1 MESIDFAILG
11 SGAIGSIIGA
21 HLARSS
27 HRVVMLARAR
37 RAQQIRQDG
46 LHISGLAEFS
56 LPVRVLTE
64 PSQLRKVDVL
74 IVATK
79 THDTEA
85 ALAPLRSAAIGST
98 LSIQNG
104 LMKNDLLADC
114 FGRDKV
120 LGALAN
126 TSGELLPS
134 GEVVFTR
141 NANIYLGELDGS
153 HGARAQ
159 RIASTIDATGVRSTA
174 VENIQSLEWSKFA
187 SWAGMMILSVTTR
200 AFTWKFAMDPESA
213 LVLARVVREVG
224 LLADA
229 RHIRLSDQS
238 VLPVATICRSSE
250 QEAVAAIQR
259 VGLELKSSAPEHR
272 MSSLQDLEGGRPLE
286 VEETLG
292 EVVRMARK
300 CKLSLPLLSSF
311 YPLVAAINRVRR

>member
-1 MESIDFAILG
+1 MGTVDFAIIG

-21 HLARSS
+21 HLARSGHS
-27 HRVVMLARAR
+27 VVMLARAR
-37 RAQQIRQDG
+37 RGQQIRQDG
-46 LHISGLAEFS
+46 LRITGLAEFS
-56 LPVRVLTE
+56 QSVRVLTE
-64 PSQLRKVDVL
+64 PAQLRDVGVL

-85 ALAPLRSAAIGST
+85 ALTPLRGAAIGST
-98 LSIQNG
+98 FSVQNG
-104 LMKNDLLADC
+104 LTKNDLLADF

-141 NANIYLGELDGS
+141 NANIYVGELDGS
-153 HGARAQ
+153 HGTRAQ
-159 RIASTIDATGVRSTA
+159 QIASTIDASGLRSTA

-229 RHIRLSDQS
+229 RHVRLSDQS
-238 VLPVATICRSSE
+238 VLPV
-250 QEAVAAIQR
+250 
-259 VGLELKSSAPEHR
+259 
-272 MSSLQDLEGGRPLE
+272 
-286 VEETLG
+286 
-292 EVVRMARK
+292 
-300 CKLSLPLLSSF
+300 
-311 YPLVAAINRVRR
+311 